1 MKKSLSFLA
10 IAAAATVLL
19 SLPSTAKAQLT
30 IQGPHGGFSIGG
42 GPFVPQVGAYVP
54 DPYANEIYEGDDGY
68 GFYYNDAWI
77 PTVRYGARWII
88 VQRPVV
94 YGGYGYARPYAYGR
108 GYGYAR
114 PYAYARPYGYG
125 SVRPYSGYGRS
136 NGFAGQRQIQGQG
149 RSQFQGQ
156 SRSQIQGQS
165 RSQIQGR
172 SRSQIQGQGQS
183 QRQFQGRQDR
193 RRVLNGQQ

>member
-1 MKKSLSFLA
+1 
-10 IAAAATVLL
+10 V
-19 SLPSTAKAQLT
+19 T

-54 DPYANEIYEGDDGY
+54 DPYVNEIYEGDDGY

-94 YGGYGYARPYAYGR
+94 YGGYGYARPYAYG
-108 GYGYAR
+108 YGYAR

-136 NGFAGQRQIQGQG
+136 QGFAG
-149 RSQFQGQ
+149 
-156 SRSQIQGQS
+156 RSQIQGQS
-165 RSQIQGR
+165 RSQIQGQG
-172 SRSQIQGQGQS
+172 RSQIQGQGRSQIQGQS
-183 QRQFQGRQDR
+183 RSQVQGRQNRGARNDGQTNQDG
-193 RRVLNGQQ
+193 RRVWNGQQ